1 MIDYLSDVGTLGDAG
16 LILLGGLI
24 GIVPVLLIG
33 LSLRND

>member
-1 MIDYLSDVGTLGDAG
+1 MMMIEYLSDAG

-33 LSLRND
+33 LSLQSGND